1 MVFLDLGGSFE
12 SHSVFIVHFFLSKDQ
27 TRFISHGMT
36 PSIMRWSL
44 PDNLKFNRHRD
55 YPRFIFSTIERLFNP
70 SPQISSNRFPM
81 EKCSLQYY
89 SLIKSATISQT
100 IAGTSPFEVVSS
112 SPSTA
117 IESNMSI
124 FLVIS
129 LNKLTQVTS
138 LMNSLKVFF
147 DPLHANLLKTVLN
160 S

>member
-1 MVFLDLGGSFE
+1 
-12 SHSVFIVHFFLSKDQ
+12 
-27 TRFISHGMT
+27 
-36 PSIMRWSL
+36 
-44 PDNLKFNRHRD
+44 
-55 YPRFIFSTIERLFNP
+55 
-70 SPQISSNRFPM
+70 M

-89 SLIKSATISQT
+89 SLIKSATIIQT
-100 IAGTSPFEVVSS
+100 IAGTSPFGVVSS